1 MSRIGLFL
9 LLVSTSAF
17 AQSGPGT
24 VDVMSARAYGMAG
37 AFRSLGSGAEVI
49 DGNPAALGVYK
60 RYLIELSGGW
70 DPRNPF
76 GFGSVAL
83 IPLTAWFVYAAIH
96 LIGLSYED
104 AFAFLHQPV
113 NAIAMLLFV
122 IASVI
127 HMTLGLQVVI
137 EDYVHTEGSKLLLF
151 LANKAFG
158 WIIGVACVFAILRI
172 AL

>member
-1 MSRIGLFL
+1 MSIRTPFSRVQGLG
-9 LLVSTSAF
+9 A
-17 AQSGPGT
+17 AHSGT
-24 VDVMSARAYGMAG
+24 EHFWRERA
-37 AFRSLGSGAEVI
+37 S
-49 DGNPAALGVYK
+49 
-60 RYLIELSGGW
+60 
-70 DPRNPF
+70 
-76 GFGSVAL
+76 SVAL

-104 AFAFLHQPV
+104 AFTFLHKPV

-158 WIIGVACVFAILRI
+158 WTIAVASVYAILRI

>member
-1 MSRIGLFL
+1 MSIRTPFSRVQGLG
-9 LLVSTSAF
+9 A
-17 AQSGPGT
+17 AHSGT
-24 VDVMSARAYGMAG
+24 EHFWRERA
-37 AFRSLGSGAEVI
+37 S
-49 DGNPAALGVYK
+49 
-60 RYLIELSGGW
+60 
-70 DPRNPF
+70 
-76 GFGSVAL
+76 SVAL

-158 WIIGVACVFAILRI
+158 WIIGVASVFAILRI

>member
-1 MSRIGLFL
+1 MSIRTPFSRVQGLG
-9 LLVSTSAF
+9 A
-17 AQSGPGT
+17 AHSGT
-24 VDVMSARAYGMAG
+24 EHFWRERA
-37 AFRSLGSGAEVI
+37 S
-49 DGNPAALGVYK
+49 
-60 RYLIELSGGW
+60 
-70 DPRNPF
+70 
-76 GFGSVAL
+76 SVAL

-104 AFAFLHQPV
+104 AFTFLHKPV

-158 WIIGVACVFAILRI
+158 WIIGVASVFAILRI

>member
-1 MSRIGLFL
+1 MSIRTPFSRVQGLG
-9 LLVSTSAF
+9 A
-17 AQSGPGT
+17 AHSGT
-24 VDVMSARAYGMAG
+24 EHFWRERA
-37 AFRSLGSGAEVI
+37 S
-49 DGNPAALGVYK
+49 
-60 RYLIELSGGW
+60 
-70 DPRNPF
+70 
-76 GFGSVAL
+76 SVAL

-158 WIIGVACVFAILRI
+158 WTIAVASVYAILRI

>member
-1 MSRIGLFL
+1 MSIRTPFSRVQGLG
-9 LLVSTSAF
+9 A
-17 AQSGPGT
+17 AHSGT
-24 VDVMSARAYGMAG
+24 EHFWRERA
-37 AFRSLGSGAEVI
+37 S
-49 DGNPAALGVYK
+49 
-60 RYLIELSGGW
+60 
-70 DPRNPF
+70 
-76 GFGSVAL
+76 SVAL

-104 AFAFLHQPV
+104 AFTFLHEPV

-158 WIIGVACVFAILRI
+158 WIIGVASVFAILRI